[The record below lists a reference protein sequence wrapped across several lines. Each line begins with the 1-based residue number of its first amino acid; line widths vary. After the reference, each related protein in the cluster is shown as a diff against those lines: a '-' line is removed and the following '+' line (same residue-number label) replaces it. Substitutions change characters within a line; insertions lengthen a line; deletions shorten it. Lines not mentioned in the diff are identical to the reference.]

1 MKLPVA
7 CRAKLGLGAKAASPG
22 ARDQMMDGKLGR
34 LSKAQFAFFI
44 GGRAANGLSRGPGKT
59 IWRFPAGGSSAGH
72 FS

>member
-1 MKLPVA
+1 
-7 CRAKLGLGAKAASPG
+7 
-22 ARDQMMDGKLGR
+22 MMDGKLGR